1 MKIIHPIKGHI
12 EFEPY
17 EFQKDLIQKLVH
29 ENKNVIV
36 KSARQMGLS
45 TTLFYCIRE
54 LCLTKPNYKAI
65 LIASNEYGY
74 NGLDRFPDNDRINQ
88 RSKFKIEY
96 DNGSEIIFLPSYSIN
111 GKVLDDYE
119 VFIDLYE
126 FVNEKFMLGLKNHF
140 SSNNVNPKFYAFTGN
155 NDFGREGFEILK
167 WSWDLHPERDYKWLQ
182 SQIMM
187 LDENTVS
194 KELIVE

>member
-1 MKIIHPIKGHI
+1 MKINHPLKGEI

-17 EFQKDLIQKLVH
+17 EFQKELIQKLVH

-65 LIASNEYGY
+65 LLTSNGYGY
-74 NGLDRFPDNDRINQ
+74 NGLSRFPDNDRIKQ

-96 DNGSEIIFLPSYSIN
+96 DNGSEIIFLPGYSIN
-111 GKVLDDYE
+111 GKILDDYE
-119 VFIDLYE
+119 VFVDLAE
-126 FVNEKFMLGLKNHF
+126 FVNEKFMTSLRTHF
-140 SSNNVNPKFYAFTGN
+140 SSNEFNPKFYSFTGN
-155 NDFGREGFEILK
+155 NDFERKGFEILK
-167 WSWDLHPERDYKWLQ
+167 WNWDLHPERDYKWLQ

-187 LDENTVS
+187 LGENSVNR
-194 KELIVE
+194 ELIVE